1 MDYVALGKSN
11 LLVSCTAF
19 GAMSLDEADGA
30 DATAALIKQ
39 AYEGGVNFFD
49 TARSAPKSEAL
60 LGEALKD
67 WRRDVF
73 IATKTAARTA
83 DEIDAD
89 LRASLDALQTDY
101 IDLYQLENMPYV
113 PEFGANDGIVNKL
126 LALQHNG
133 IIHHF
138 GFMTENLALA
148 RAVLDSAV
156 PWEAVQYPFNML
168 CTEEVEQLA
177 ADCAAKD
184 IGFIAMRPLCGGVI
198 TNIPLALGYLQQFPN
213 VVPVWG
219 VRTSEQMQQIL
230 YFTDN
235 PPVIDEHFN
244 EEAAKIRAFFN

>member
-19 GAMSLDEADGA
+19 GAMSLD
-30 DATAALIKQ
+30 AALDASESTALVKQ
-39 AYEGGVNFFD
+39 AYDGGINFFD
-49 TARSAPKSEAL
+49 TAHSAAESERL
-60 LGEALKD
+60 LGAALKN
-67 WRRDVF
+67 WRDDVL

-83 DEIDAD
+83 DEIDDD
-89 LRASLDALQTDY
+89 LRKSLAALQTDY

-113 PEFGANDGIVNKL
+113 PAFGANDGIVNKL

-133 IIHHF
+133 VIRHF
-138 GFMTENLALA
+138 GFMTESLSLA

-156 PWEAVQYPFNML
+156 PWATLQYPFNML
-168 CTEEVEQLA
+168 CTAEVEQLVS
-177 ADCAAKD
+177 DCASKD

-198 TNIPLALGYLQQFPN
+198 SNIPLALGYLRQFEN

-219 VRTSEQMQQIL
+219 VRTAEEMQHIL

-235 PPVIDEHFN
+235 PPVIDEQFSAETAN
-244 EEAAKIRAFFN
+244 IRAFFN

>member
-1 MDYVALGKSN
+1 MEYIALGKSN
-11 LLVSCTAF
+11 LLVSRTAF
-19 GAMSLDEADGA
+19 GAMSLDETADA
-30 DATAALIKQ
+30 DATSALVKQ

-49 TARSAPKSEAL
+49 TARSAPESERR

-67 WRRDVF
+67 WRSDVF

-89 LRASLDALQTDY
+89 LHASLASLQTDY

-133 IIHHF
+133 VIHHF
-138 GFMTENLALA
+138 GFMTEQLSLAQ
-148 RAVLDSAV
+148 AVLASTV
-156 PWEAVQYPFNML
+156 PWETLQYPFNML
-168 CTEEVEQLA
+168 CTAEVESLA
-177 ADCAAKD
+177 ADCAKKD

-198 TNIPLALGYLQQFPN
+198 TNIPLALGYLHQFEN

-219 VRTSEQMQQIL
+219 VHTSDEMQQIL